1 MRAQTNVSTEALPMA
16 YDRKTFKERVT
27 EKIDG
32 ALEEFY
38 TARLA
43 ELNGQKKWV
52 EHWLAEVDR
61 LLFLELRRVLRRP
74 IKGRWDR
81 RKAVSEVIQELRH
94 VDAAYRRS
102 VAKDVLEYYGMKKL
116 KKPLPP
122 EVTDEFYALVER
134 AVNQSSTL
142 REPTEEAE

>member
-1 MRAQTNVSTEALPMA
+1 MA

-43 ELNGQKKWV
+43 ELNGQRKWV

-81 RKAVSEVIQELRH
+81 RKAVEEVIQELRTA
-94 VDAAYRRS
+94 DDTYRRS
-102 VAKDVLEYYGMKKL
+102 VESDVLSYYGMKKL
-116 KKPLPP
+116 KARLPL
-122 EVTDEFYALVER
+122 EVIQEFYALVQR
-134 AVNQSSTL
+134 AVNQVAGL
-142 REPTEEAE
+142 REPNEEAE